1 MISLALDGMTGG
13 LQDKIR
19 TEYKTQ
25 TYTMM
30 LACNVWS
37 ILYLG
42 IGKYSILS
50 NLTYTRIRRC
60 LFNKV
65 VTSGGKYFLCFFSV
79 TALLVT
85 GEGMEFLAFAFK
97 YPEVLVQMLTF
108 SISSAIGQV
117 KSI

>member
-42 IGKYSILS
+42 IGKYSISSDPTDTRSRTFLLTMLS
-50 NLTYTRIRRC
+50 PVGENIFY
-60 LFNKV
+60 V
-65 VTSGGKYFLCFFSV
+65 FS
-79 TALLVT
+79 LLQH
-85 GEGMEFLAFAFK
+85 F
-97 YPEVLVQMLTF
+97 
-108 SISSAIGQV
+108 
-117 KSI
+117 